1 MKAGIFDSGIGGLSV
16 LHEAMH
22 ELPDLEYIFYADVD
36 HVPYG
41 TKNNEEILSFSE
53 NIVSFLIEKGADA
66 IVIACNTASAVA
78 SASLRK
84 KYKLPIIAME
94 PAVRPAL
101 KGEESKRILV
111 MATPVTLRENKL
123 KELIRREHGEERSD
137 LLPMPGL
144 VEFAEKEEFDS
155 AEVRTYLRQQLYGYN
170 LQEFSSIVLGCTH
183 FNYFKGVMK
192 EVLSELDA
200 SHVELIDGAAGTVH
214 RLAELTGRE
223 IKEEETDCF
232 FPSVEEMQRRFSVD
246 YYFSGRE
253 AGQKELEHILRM
265 HNQLEKLDK

>member
-16 LHEAMH
+16 LHEAMCK
-22 ELPDLEYIFYADVD
+22 LPELEYIFYADVD

-41 TKNNEEILSFSE
+41 TKKNEEILRFSE
-53 NIVSFLIEKGADA
+53 EIVEFLIKKGADA

-78 SASLRK
+78 SAYLRE
-84 KYKLPIIAME
+84 KYSLPIIAME

-101 KGEESKRILV
+101 LEEDSKRILV

-155 AEVRTYLRQQLYGYN
+155 KEVRIYLRQQLYGYD
-170 LQEFSSIVLGCTH
+170 LQDFSSIVLGCTH
-183 FNYFKGVMK
+183 FNYFKPVMR
-192 EVLSELDA
+192 ELLA
-200 SHVELIDGAAGTVH
+200 ELGAEHIELIDGAAGTVR
-214 RLAELTGRE
+214 RLADLMKLP
-223 IKEEETDCF
+223 IIEEKAFDF
-232 FPSVEEMQRRFSVD
+232 SSAEEMQESCPAD
-246 YYFSGRE
+246 YYFSGRAAE
-253 AGQKELEHILRM
+253 KAELEHIFRM
-265 HNQLEKLDK
+265 HRQLEKA